1 MHYELKCNPKTT
13 YMKKYLS
20 LLASLAIAG
29 TAMAQTAQSD
39 TIPASY
45 HGGDKAL
52 ATYLEKNL
60 KYPQP
65 SINNGI
71 EGVVHVKFLVKT
83 DGSLSDFSIVRLV
96 DPDLEAEAI
105 RLVKGM
111 PAWNPATVDG
121 KPVDS
126 DAVVWVTFTLP
137 DEQ

>member
-1 MHYELKCNPKTT
+1 
-13 YMKKYLS
+13 MKKYLS

-39 TIPASY
+39 TIPASFP
-45 HGGDKAL
+45 GGEKAL
-52 ATYLEKNL
+52 ATYINKNL

-83 DGSLSDFSIVRLV
+83 DGSLNNLSIVRLV

-111 PAWNPATVDG
+111 PTWTPATVSG
-121 KPVDS
+121 TPVDS
-126 DAVVWVTFTLP
+126 ESTVQVTFTLP